1 MLQSSPL
8 VDKRGPRPPGM
19 NTTLAPADTHPPAAA
34 SILSTRYRAT
44 TLGMAVLAVGI
55 ARRVQA
61 AALR

>member
-1 MLQSSPL
+1 
-8 VDKRGPRPPGM
+8 M

-44 TLGMAVLAVGI
+44 TLGMAVLAAGI